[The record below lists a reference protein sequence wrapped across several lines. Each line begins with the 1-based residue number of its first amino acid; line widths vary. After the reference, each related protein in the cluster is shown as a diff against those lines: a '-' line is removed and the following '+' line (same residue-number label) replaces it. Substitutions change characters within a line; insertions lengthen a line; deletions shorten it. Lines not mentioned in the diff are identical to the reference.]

1 MCSGLLEGHLLVCE
15 PIIRFQSH
23 INQQTVCSQ
32 PTFYYW
38 RNSQYRGRSWYYC
51 LSVQL
56 WTPLVVKICWKILS
70 NKVEKRDKMN
80 ICKTGKYWEQRQIG
94 QKSLTCRYF
103 FTESVIIFRGLFS
116 CHKPSFWWTVPTML
130 LTSNSTNEHMAPHM

>member
-1 MCSGLLEGHLLVCE
+1 MCTGFLKGQLLVCE

-23 INQQTVCSQ
+23 INQHTVSSQ
-32 PTFYYW
+32 PTCYYW
-38 RNSQYRGRSWYYC
+38 RNSQYRESMWYYC

-56 WTPLVVKICWKILS
+56 WTPFVVKRRRKILS

-80 ICKTGKYWEQRQIG
+80 IHKTGKYWEQRQG
-94 QKSLTCRYF
+94 QKGLTCRYF

-116 CHKPSFWWTVPTML
+116 SWNFL
-130 LTSNSTNEHMAPHM
+130 LMNSTYHVSHL